1 MTWGTEF
8 LVAFFVS
15 DPFVSLPRLQVL
27 NVECFRNLLTPVQET
42 VDAADRFPAV
52 WTRYLAFL
60 KAQGVWENSSAL
72 AFVTCGD
79 WDLKTMLPQQLGLS
93 FADDATKKHETE
105 HVLFKR
111 WINIKRSF
119 HSVYGGKRRPS
130 GLISMLKALA
140 ITHQGRHHSGIDDCQ
155 NLLSIV
161 ERMREDGWKAHE
173 DPQLLLQM

>member
-1 MTWGTEF
+1 M
-8 LVAFFVS
+8 
-15 DPFVSLPRLQVL
+15 
-27 NVECFRNLLTPVQET
+27 
-42 VDAADRFPAV
+42 DAADTFPAV

-60 KAQGVWENSSAL
+60 KAQDVWDNPSAL

-93 FADDATKKHETE
+93 FADDATKKHDAE

-119 HSVYGGKRRPS
+119 HNVYGGKRRPG
-130 GLISMLKALA
+130 GLMSMLKALA
-140 ITHQGRHHSGIDDCQ
+140 ITHEGRHHSGIDDCK

-161 ERMREDGWKAHE
+161 ERMRQDGWEAHK
-173 DPQLLLQM
+173 DPQLLLQR